1 MSRQEMK
8 KAIEL
13 YGGYEG
19 SYYDDYQPMVE
30 EFGNVILQEAD
41 DDYQGS
47 TWVLYQDGIRF
58 GYLRFGWGSCSGCDA
73 LNACD
78 SIEEV
83 QELMDELWQS
93 IMWFD
98 TRTDALKFFIEHDWD
113 GDWDANTEAAR
124 LFVEKAVKL
133 LGPAEGV

>member
-1 MSRQEMK
+1 
-8 KAIEL
+8 
-13 YGGYEG
+13 
-19 SYYDDYQPMVE
+19 
-30 EFGNVILQEAD
+30 
-41 DDYQGS
+41 
-47 TWVLYQDGIRF
+47 
-58 GYLRFGWGSCSGCDA
+58 
-73 LNACD
+73 
-78 SIEEV
+78 
-83 QELMDELWQS
+83 MDELWQS

>member
-1 MSRQEMK
+1 MK

-13 YGGYEG
+13 
-19 SYYDDYQPMVE
+19 
-30 EFGNVILQEAD
+30 
-41 DDYQGS
+41 YQGS

-58 GYLRFGWGSCSGCDA
+58 GYLRLGRGSCSGCDA
-73 LNACD
+73 LQACG